1 MNGMPGV
8 LRVRSVSGVGLSI
21 TYVEFDWGTDIYRSR
36 QLVAERL
43 ALVREQLPRGVNPQM
58 GPVSSIMGEIML
70 VAVTAENTSPMEVRE
85 LADFTI
91 RPQLLN
97 IAGVSQV
104 IPIGGEVRQYRVTPN
119 IAALQAL
126 DVTHEQVEQAITR
139 FGTNT
144 GGGFVDQHG
153 REYLIRNVGLTRRLE
168 DLRNT
173 VVLHRQGQPIFLH
186 QLAQVDFAPRV
197 KRGDAGFQ
205 GKPAVII
212 GIQKQPDA
220 DTVSLTEKVEA
231 ALAEIQKTLPPGVS
245 ATNIQFR
252 QATFIETSIQN
263 VERVLLEAAAVVA
276 VILILFLM
284 NVRATVISLTAI
296 PISIL
301 ATVLVFHAFG
311 LTINTMTLGG
321 LAIAI
326 GELVDDAVG
335 GRREHPPAL
344 EGEPGAPGAAA
355 GAGGDRAAS
364 QEVRSG
370 IVYATMII
378 ILVFIPLFAS
388 RGIEGRLFA
397 PLGVAYIVSILG
409 LARDLHHRDAGARL
423 LPSVRSTKGHERD
436 SFVVR
441 NLKRGNAALLRWAFA
456 HRGLLFTTILLGVGA
471 AAYAA
476 TLLPRTFLPPFNEGT
491 LVVSLQY
498 NPGISLAES
507 HRLGLLAE
515 QLVLKVPEVKSVGRR
530 TGRAELDEHAEGVH
544 SSEVDI
550 DLHRSERPKEA
561 VYADIR
567 AALSMLPVSVNIGQ
581 PIGHRLDHMLSG
593 VRAQIA

>member
-1 MNGMPGV
+1 
-8 LRVRSVSGVGLSI
+8 
-21 TYVEFDWGTDIYRSR
+21 
-36 QLVAERL
+36 
-43 ALVREQLPRGVNPQM
+43 
-58 GPVSSIMGEIML
+58 
-70 VAVTAENTSPMEVRE
+70 
-85 LADFTI
+85 
-91 RPQLLN
+91 
-97 IAGVSQV
+97 
-104 IPIGGEVRQYRVTPN
+104 
-119 IAALQAL
+119 
-126 DVTHEQVEQAITR
+126 
-139 FGTNT
+139 
-144 GGGFVDQHG
+144 
-153 REYLIRNVGLTRRLE
+153 
-168 DLRNT
+168 
-173 VVLHRQGQPIFLH
+173 
-186 QLAQVDFAPRV
+186 
-197 KRGDAGFQ
+197 
-205 GKPAVII
+205 
-212 GIQKQPDA
+212 
-220 DTVSLTEKVEA
+220 
-231 ALAEIQKTLPPGVS
+231 
-245 ATNIQFR
+245 
-252 QATFIETSIQN
+252 
-263 VERVLLEAAAVVA
+263 

-326 GELVDDAVG
+326 GELVDDAVVDVENIL
-335 GRREHPPAL
+335 RRLKENRELPAPRPVL
-344 EGEPGAPGAAA
+344 EVIA
-355 GAGGDRAAS
+355 AAS

-378 ILVFIPLFAS
+378 ILVFIPLFALA
-388 RGIEGRLFA
+388 GIEGRLFA
-397 PLGVAYIVSILG
+397 PLGVAYIVSILASLVTSITVTPV
-409 LARDLHHRDAGARL
+409 LAYYL
-423 LPSVRSTKGHERD
+423 LSGSTKGHERD

-441 NLKRGNAALLRWAFA
+441 TLKRGNAALLRWAFA

-593 VRAQIA
+593 VRAQIALKIYGEDLDTIRTLAEGLRERPWRSARTGGSPDREAGADPAAARRCRLREGGSLRPDARGGYAGARDDVERAHGLPDRGGQPAL